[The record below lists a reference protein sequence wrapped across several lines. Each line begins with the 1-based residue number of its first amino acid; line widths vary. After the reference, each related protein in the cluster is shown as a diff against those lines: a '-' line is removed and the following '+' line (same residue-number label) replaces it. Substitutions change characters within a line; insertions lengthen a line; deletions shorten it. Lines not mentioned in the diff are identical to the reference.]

1 MKGYIYKYTF
11 SDGKFY
17 IGQTRRNPEIR
28 HREHLSPIIG
38 PANTG
43 FWDAYQRLGEPTYE
57 VIETIENESVTD
69 LIDLLNKRETYWIKY
84 YEADKSE
91 KGYNKMSHGTVT
103 DPRNAILD
111 DAYRKVFQIIYDAKC
126 EEYLPIRQKVG
137 KNQPLTPEEQM
148 IWDEYQ
154 SKNVYPMISDDE
166 FFQEEADQ
174 FVAFI
179 MIADSEEAAEEY
191 VKENAFYILSEYWSE
206 NAILQLDQDNNICR
220 VFTSFNDIAQCF
232 GVKRPDNVRNVLHK
246 RQQSAY
252 GFNWCYAKDYSGDKS
267 KLLDLF
273 YTVYDP
279 NAVEEHDFPVFGLAT

>member
-43 FWDAYQRLGEPTYE
+43 FWEAYQRLGEPSYE
-57 VIETIENESVTD
+57 VIEVLENESVTD
-69 LIDLLNKRETYWIKY
+69 LVDLLNKRETYWIKY

-91 KGYNKMSHGTVT
+91 KGYNKKSHGTVA

-137 KNQPLTPEEQM
+137 KNQPLTPEEQLEKYKQENE
-148 IWDEYQ
+148 ILKQ
-154 SKNVYPMISDDE
+154 QVE
-166 FFQEEADQ
+166 FL
-174 FVAFI
+174 
-179 MIADSEEAAEEY
+179 
-191 VKENAFYILSEYWSE
+191 K
-206 NAILQLDQDNNICR
+206 
-220 VFTSFNDIAQCF
+220 
-232 GVKRPDNVRNVLHK
+232 
-246 RQQSAY
+246 
-252 GFNWCYAKDYSGDKS
+252 
-267 KLLDLF
+267 KLRGW
-273 YTVYDP
+273 T
-279 NAVEEHDFPVFGLAT
+279 

>member
-11 SDGKFY
+11 ADGKFY

-43 FWDAYQRLGEPTYE
+43 FWEAYQRLGEPSYE
-57 VIETIENESVTD
+57 IIETIEYESVTE
-69 LIDLLNKRETYWIKY
+69 LVNFLNKRETYWIKY

-91 KGYNKMSHGTVT
+91 KGYNKMSHGTAAK
-103 DPRNAILD
+103 PRTAFLD
-111 DAYRKVFQIIYDAKC
+111 DAYRKVFQIIYNAKL
-126 EEYLPIRQKVG
+126 EEYVPIRKKVG
-137 KNQPLTPEEQM
+137 QNKPLTSEEQK

-154 SKNVYPMISDDE
+154 AKNVYPMISDDE
-166 FFQEEADQ
+166 FFQSESDQ

-179 MIADSEEAAEEY
+179 MIADSETAAEEY
-191 VKENAFYILSEYWSE
+191 IKENAFYILTEYWSE
-206 NAILQLDQDNNICR
+206 NAILQLDEGNNICR

-232 GVKRPDNVRNVLHK
+232 GVKRPDNVRNVLK
-246 RQQSAY
+246 GLQKSAY
-252 GFNWCYAKDYSGDKS
+252 GYNWCFAKDYNGDKS

-279 NAVEEHDFPVFGLAT
+279 QALEEHDFPEFGLST

>member
-11 SDGKFY
+11 PDGKFY

-38 PANTG
+38 PSNTG
-43 FWDAYQRLGEPTYE
+43 FWEAYQRLGEPSYE
-57 VIETIENESVTD
+57 VIEVLENESVTD
-69 LIDLLNKRETYWIKY
+69 LVNLLNKRETYWIKY

-91 KGYNKMSHGTVT
+91 KGYNKMSHGTVPN
-103 DPRNAILD
+103 PRNAILY

-179 MIADSEEAAEEY
+179 MITDSEEAAEEY

-252 GFNWCYAKDYSGDKS
+252 GFNWCYAKDYTGDKTH
-267 KLLDLF
+267 LLELF
-273 YTVYDP
+273 YSVYDP
-279 NAVEEHDFPVFGLAT
+279 HTVEEHDFPVFGLST